1 MNFTKPGV
9 TGGKGYKGQ
18 DLSQRILVKTQNGW
32 ENITNQD
39 DNLEY
44 VKTDVYR
51 RKKDVIAA
59 GQDSDQED
67 WVEDAFN
74 TQGENMGN
82 TSSSINANGPSE
94 STF

>member
-18 DLSQRILVKTQNGW
+18 DLNQRILIKTSGGW
-32 ENITNQD
+32 EDITQV
-39 DNLEY
+39 EY
-44 VKTDVYR
+44 VKTDVSR

-67 WVEDAFN
+67 WVEEAFN
-74 TQGENMGN
+74 KNGQQDTV
-82 TSSSINANGPSE
+82 SINAIPPTE
-94 STF
+94 STIQ